1 MNIRIVK
8 KIISCLMI
16 SSISISMVCC
26 NNSDKNKQDV
36 ENKVE
41 IEQDGLPEVEEEKT
55 EKYFSDEDLEGVTAE
70 QVQNL
75 VTYYKQFSENTTKI
89 MNDFYAGVQ
98 DNLQDINAL
107 METNN
112 SIRDNMYGC
121 TPEVMVDEL
130 KEYVDGFESFVG
142 SIIEQGEYSLDN
154 YSAYSDVDK
163 KRYNIENE
171 LKELI
176 EKYNLNISL
185 Y

>member
-1 MNIRIVK
+1 
-8 KIISCLMI
+8 
-16 SSISISMVCC
+16 
-26 NNSDKNKQDV
+26 
-36 ENKVE
+36 
-41 IEQDGLPEVEEEKT
+41 
-55 EKYFSDEDLEGVTAE
+55 
-70 QVQNL
+70 
-75 VTYYKQFSENTTKI
+75 
-89 MNDFYAGVQ
+89 
-98 DNLQDINAL
+98 
-107 METNN
+107 
-112 SIRDNMYGC
+112 
-121 TPEVMVDEL
+121 MVDEL